1 MQSRKSVNG
10 LMVASACALTLV
22 VFPPLTYCFLGFD
35 QSSVSF
41 FKFAALL
48 GCAAALTT
56 LLLYGLIE
64 VSGKF
69 RDKTLI
75 ALTLITLIIFVES
88 NIVIVGYPSFDGET
102 VEWEKYGRKYLEEV
116 IALIV
121 MLGMLILTRDKFVE
135 YCPRIGVGLIV
146 IQAIFTLFILP
157 YMNGLSI
164 DTLFEDKFIDEAVE
178 TEVLSKNKNIVILII
193 DTLQS
198 QPAFTTL
205 ERDELLRDGFSG
217 FTQYINASTEYPYTN
232 LSVPA
237 VLSGKPYLN
246 DQKYKTYLLD
256 SYLGEESILYNAM
269 KAGYYVELTR
279 WGIATPIPYD
289 SSLYSNRVEKNSFSY
304 ADIKP
309 YVLTGLYSILPHWG
323 RVKIHQYLSSEFLS
337 GTTDSNYSFHK
348 RARGAKS
355 QLIDQNVLKLIHLK
369 GLHVP
374 FSSYEPQG
382 VLGDDKGTIAPNRE
396 NYLSLTKS
404 ILEDIHCYIGQLKQ
418 LGVYE
423 NSTIMVLGDHGSSL
437 QRISFDI
444 PQHWI
449 KPGELAIGG
458 ALQLTAMPA
467 VLVKMPGDSGDFKRN
482 NNPLVLRDLNC
493 TINTLVKED
502 RKPKPPNNLCTS
514 DSEQRKYYFP
524 RNADLDFFGY
534 FKDMRIADIAGPVY
548 LESSW
553 KFPPDILTRKG
564 LFNRELVKL
573 NADDVVKFGI
583 DGNAETF
590 QQYGWGDP
598 REGFTWTSGSR
609 SSLELPVGNLEGN
622 ALVLKAKLVPF
633 LVPNKL
639 ESQKVDIFAGGLRI
653 DSWNVSNPGE
663 YQITIPNSRIDNGV
677 LRIAFDLKSAT
688 SQKALG
694 LNSDSEILSLQF
706 HDLKI
711 ASLSSR

>member
-1 MQSRKSVNG
+1 
-10 LMVASACALTLV
+10 MVASACALTLV
-22 VFPPLTYCFLGFD
+22 VSPPLTYYLLAFD

-41 FKFAALL
+41 LKFTSLL
-48 GCAAALTT
+48 GCAAALAT

-64 VSGKF
+64 GSGKC
-69 RDKTLI
+69 RDKILI
-75 ALTLITLIIFVES
+75 GLTLATLIIFVES
-88 NIVIVGYPSFDGET
+88 NILIVGYPSFDGET
-102 VEWEKYGRKYLEEV
+102 VEWEKYDRKYVEEIIV
-116 IALIV
+116 FIV
-121 MLGMLILTRDKFVE
+121 MLGMLIITRADFVQ
-135 YCPRIGVGLIV
+135 YCSRIGVGLVV
-146 IQAIFTLFILP
+146 IQAIFILLLLP

-164 DTLFEDKFIDEAVE
+164 DVLFEGKFIDEAVE
-178 TEVLSKNKNIVILII
+178 REVLSKNKNIIILII

-205 ERDELLRDGFSG
+205 ERDELLRKGFAG

-237 VLSGKPYLN
+237 ILTGKPYLN

-289 SSLYSNRVEKNSFSY
+289 GSLYSNRAEKSSFSY

-323 RVKIHQYLSSEFLS
+323 RVKIHQYLSSELLS
-337 GTTDSNYSFHK
+337 GTIDSNYSFHK
-348 RARGAKS
+348 RARIAKP
-355 QLIDQNVLKLIHLK
+355 QLIDQKVLKLIHLK

-374 FSSYEPQG
+374 LNRYESQG
-382 VLGDDKGTIAPNRE
+382 ALDNNKETIATNRE

-404 ILEDIHCYIGQLKQ
+404 MFEDIRSYFGQLKQ
-418 LGVYE
+418 SGVYD
-423 NSTIMVLGDHGSSL
+423 NSTIMVLGDHGSGL
-437 QRISFDI
+437 QRISFDV
-444 PQHWI
+444 PQHWVES
-449 KPGELAIGG
+449 GELTIRG

-467 VLVKMPGDSGDFKRN
+467 VFVKMAGDSGDLKNN

-502 RKPKPPNNLCTS
+502 RTEPPNNLCTS

-534 FKDMRIADIAGPVY
+534 FKDIKIADIAGPVY

-553 KFPPDILTRKG
+553 KFSPGVLTRKG
-564 LFNRELVKL
+564 LFNREFVTL
-573 NADDVVKFGI
+573 NADGVVKFGI

-598 REGFTWTSGSR
+598 QEGFTWTSGSR
-609 SSLELPVGNLEGN
+609 SSLELHVGNLKGN
-622 ALVLKAKLVPF
+622 TLVLKASLVPF

-653 DSWNVSNPGE
+653 DSWNVSRPGD

-677 LRIAFDLKSAT
+677 LRIVFDLKSAT

-694 LNSDSEILSLQF
+694 LNSDGEILSLQF

>member
-10 LMVASACALTLV
+10 LMIASACALTLV
-22 VFPPLTYCFLGFD
+22 VFPPLTYYLLGFD
-35 QSSVSF
+35 QSAVSF
-41 FKFAALL
+41 LKFTSLL

-64 VSGKF
+64 VSDKS
-69 RDKTLI
+69 RNKTLI
-75 ALTLITLIIFVES
+75 ALTLITLMLFVES
-88 NIVIVGYPSFDGET
+88 NILIVGYPSFDGET
-102 VEWEKYGRKYLEEV
+102 VEWENYDRKYLEEV

-121 MLGMLILTRDKFVE
+121 MLGMLMLTRDNFVE
-135 YCPRIGVGLIV
+135 YCSRIGVGLVV
-146 IQAIFTLFILP
+146 IQVIFTLFVLP
-157 YMNGLSI
+157 YMNGLSL

-178 TEVLSKNKNIVILII
+178 SEVLSKNKNIVILII

-217 FTQYINASTEYPYTN
+217 FTQYINASTEYPYTR

-237 VLSGKPYLN
+237 VLSGKPYVN
-246 DQKYKTYLLD
+246 DQKYETYLLD
-256 SYLGEESILYNAM
+256 SYFGEESILHNAM

-279 WGIATPIPYD
+279 WGVATPIPYD
-289 SSLYSNRVEKNSFSY
+289 SSLYSNRVERNSFSY

-323 RVKIHQYLSSEFLS
+323 RVKVHQYLSSELLS
-337 GTTDSNYSFHK
+337 GTTDSNYSFHM
-348 RARGAKS
+348 RARNAKS
-355 QLIDQNVLKLIHLK
+355 QLIDQKVLKLVHLK

-374 FSSYEPQG
+374 LSSYESQG
-382 VLGDDKGTIAPNRE
+382 VLDNDKAIAPNRE

-404 ILEDIHCYIGQLKQ
+404 ILEDIRYYIGQLKQ
-418 LGVYE
+418 WGVYD
-423 NSTIMVLGDHGSSL
+423 NSTIMVLGDHGSGL

-467 VLVKMPGDSGDFKRN
+467 VLVKMPGDSGNLKN
-482 NNPLVLRDLNC
+482 NNNSLVLRDLNC
-493 TINTLVKED
+493 TINTLLRED
-502 RKPKPPNNLCTS
+502 REPEPPNHFCTS
-514 DSEQRKYYFP
+514 DSEKRKYYFT
-524 RNADLDFFGY
+524 RNADLDLFGY
-534 FKDMRIADIAGPVY
+534 FKDMRIADVVGPVY

-553 KFPPDILTRKG
+553 KFLSDVLTRQG
-564 LFNRELVKL
+564 LVKREFVKL
-573 NADDVVKFGI
+573 DADDVVKFGI

-590 QQYGWGDP
+590 QQYGWGDS

-609 SSLELPVGNLEGN
+609 SSLELPIGNLEGN
-622 ALVLKAKLVPF
+622 ALVLKAKLIPF

-639 ESQKVDIFAGGLRI
+639 ESQNVDIFVGGMRI
-653 DSWNVSNPGE
+653 DSWNVSSPGE
-663 YQITIPNSRIDNGV
+663 YQVTIPNSRIDNGV

-694 LNSDSEILSLQF
+694 LNSDGEILALQF

-711 ASLSSR
+711 ASLSSH

>member
-1 MQSRKSVNG
+1 MQNKKTANG
-10 LMVASACALTLV
+10 LIVASACALTLV
-22 VFPPLTYCFLGFD
+22 VSPPLTYYLLGFD

-41 FKFAALL
+41 LKFTSLL
-48 GCAAALTT
+48 GCAATLTT

-64 VSGKF
+64 VSSKF
-69 RDKTLI
+69 RNKILI
-75 ALTLITLIIFVES
+75 GLTLITFIIFAES
-88 NIVIVGYPSFDGET
+88 NIVIVGYPSFDGEI
-102 VEWEKYGRKYLEEV
+102 VEWDEYKSKYFEEIIV
-116 IALIV
+116 LIV
-121 MLGMLILTRDKFVE
+121 MLGMLILIRDKFVE
-135 YCPRIGVGLIV
+135 YCPRIGMGLVV
-146 IQAIFTLFILP
+146 IQAIFTLCLLP
-157 YMNGLSI
+157 YMNDLSI

-178 TEVLSKNKNIVILII
+178 REVLSRNKNIVILII

-198 QPAFTTL
+198 QPAFSTL
-205 ERDELLRDGFSG
+205 ENDELLKNSFSG
-217 FTQYINASTEYPYTN
+217 FTQYINASTEYPFTN

-237 VLSGKPYLN
+237 ILTGKPYLN
-246 DQKYKTYLLD
+246 DQKYKAYLLD
-256 SYLGEESILYNAM
+256 SYFSEESILHNAM

-289 SSLYSNRVEKNSFSY
+289 SSLYSNRVEQNSFSY
-304 ADIKP
+304 TDIKP

-323 RVKIHQYLSSEFLS
+323 RVKVHQYLSSELLS
-337 GTTDSNYSFHK
+337 GTTDSNYSFHR
-348 RARGAKS
+348 RARNAKP
-355 QLIDQNVLKLIHLK
+355 QLIDQKVLKLIHLK

-374 FSSYEPQG
+374 LSRYGSQG
-382 VLGDDKGTIAPNRE
+382 VLENDKGTITPNKE
-396 NYLSLTKS
+396 KYLSLTRS
-404 ILEDIHCYIGQLKQ
+404 ILEDIHYYIGQMKQ
-418 LGVYE
+418 WGVYE
-423 NSTIMVLGDHGSSL
+423 NSTIMVLGDHGSGL

-444 PQHWI
+444 PRHWI
-449 KPGELAIGG
+449 KSGELAIEG

-467 VLVKMPGDSGDFKRN
+467 ALVKMPGDSGDLKRN

-553 KFPPDILTRKG
+553 KFPLDVLTRQG
-564 LFNRELVKL
+564 LVKRQFVKL
-573 NADDVVKFGI
+573 DADDVIKFGI

-609 SSLELPVGNLEGN
+609 SSLELPVGSLEGN

-639 ESQKVDIFAGGLRI
+639 ESQKVDIFAGGLWI

-663 YQITIPNSRIDNGV
+663 YQVTIPNNRIDNGV

-694 LNSDSEILSLQF
+694 INSDSEILSLQF

-711 ASLSSR
+711 ACLSSR